1 MASQSVARSESIAVF
16 IPELEPRIT
25 EAMGHRCGY
34 GNAFTDAGR
43 MGRAAQ
49 AHRTE
54 CRRWVSLKGRA
65 RNPWLAGSARCVL
78 RDDRF
83 RGLLRMRNSL
93 NAIKASSSS

>member
-25 EAMGHRCGY
+25 EAMGY

-49 AHRTE
+49 THRTE